1 MRCRW
6 WISIYINAVH
16 ISKNLNMGRFFN
28 RVFNDTFR
36 HFLPLHYY
44 ISFSIPVRE
53 CLEGAEFA
61 VEEPFLPGLLAG
73 PGLRLLQGVAQTHVL
88 LQRLLLLLFFK
99 EETSHEALY
108 LSPQLQND
116 ACATIPFG
124 GGLLSLVL
132 MLVYS
137 SATPSAIKYSWSR
150 IRITSPGLCM
160 IRPLA
165 AEVCNLESLAS
176 RPFST

>member
-1 MRCRW
+1 MTWKPCALRW
-6 WISIYINAVH
+6 SISDPTRPSRLTLSSSCCGPYIITLALAYLFESV
-16 ISKNLNMGRFFN
+16 L
-28 RVFNDTFR
+28 
-36 HFLPLHYY
+36 LL
-44 ISFSIPVRE
+44 

-88 LQRLLLLLFFK
+88 LQRLLLLLFLK

-132 MLVYS
+132 TLVYS

-165 AEVCNLESLAS
+165 AEECDLESLAS

>member
-1 MRCRW
+1 MKYVKWGVADGFQYTSMPYILART
-6 WISIYINAVH
+6 WIWVVFSTEFLTTHLDTSYPYIITLALAYLFENV
-16 ISKNLNMGRFFN
+16 L
-28 RVFNDTFR
+28 
-36 HFLPLHYY
+36 LL
-44 ISFSIPVRE
+44 

-73 PGLRLLQGVAQTHVL
+73 VAQTHVL
-88 LQRLLLLLFFK
+88 LQRLLLLLFLK

-132 MLVYS
+132 TLVYS
-137 SATPSAIKYSWSR
+137 SAS
-150 IRITSPGLCM
+150 LL
-160 IRPLA
+160 PLILGN
-165 AEVCNLESLAS
+165 V
-176 RPFST
+176 